1 LQPAT
6 RSQTNVIKQD
16 RNAKQSSNG
25 ECSGRTSQGLFGIKP
40 IAHYSIALLLKDAV
54 AGLVLTAI
62 LLPAGMGYAQAAGLP
77 AIHGL
82 YATIVALV
90 VYAIFG
96 PSRLLVIG
104 PDSSLAALIA
114 ATILPLAGGSVER
127 AVALAGGL
135 SVMTGI
141 VCIIAGLAKFGFVTE
156 LISKPI
162 RYGYI
167 NGIAFT
173 VIAGQLPAFFGFSVS
188 VAEFPQEMIAFI
200 SGLFQGQMNLA
211 AVLVGAT
218 SMIVILGCKHWA
230 PMIPGVLVA
239 VVGATLAVTFIQPL
253 ENAQLSV
260 VSTLPQG
267 LPVLRLP
274 NVSPKDLRDMLSG
287 SIAIALVAFADTSVL
302 SRIYSQRF
310 GYAVD
315 SNKELVSLGIANMA
329 TGLFQGFSVSASA
342 SRTPVAEQAGAKT
355 QVTGLVGALLVTLLL
370 YFSPT
375 LLKSMPHAALSA
387 VVICACLGQIQIS
400 QVVRLY
406 QLRRS
411 EFIFSIACFIGV
423 VVFGV
428 IQGIF
433 IAVGLAL
440 ISFIWRAWRPHNAVL
455 GRVDG
460 LKGYHDVLRH
470 PEARRIPGLVLFRW
484 DAPLFFAN
492 AAVFEERVQEAIALA
507 PTPTKW
513 VVVAAEPVTDVDI
526 TAADMLADL
535 DKKLHQAGMD
545 LCFAEMK
552 GPVKDILK
560 RYGLFDSFGNE
571 SFFPTIGQAVDRY
584 VVAHKVNWQ
593 DWDEPTADI

>member
-1 LQPAT
+1 MNNDTKASPL
-6 RSQTNVIKQD
+6 SD
-16 RNAKQSSNG
+16 G
-25 ECSGRTSQGLFGIKP
+25 EDAGGTSHRFWGIKFTP
-40 IAHYSIALLLKDAV
+40 KYSVRFLWKDIV
-54 AGLVLTAI
+54 AGVVLTAI

-77 AIHGL
+77 AVHGL

-96 PSRLLVIG
+96 PSRLLVLG

-114 ATILPLAGGSVER
+114 ATILPLAAGSVER
-127 AVALAGGL
+127 AVVLAGAL
-135 SVMTGI
+135 SIMTGI
-141 VCIIAGLAKFGFVTE
+141 LCIVAGLAQFGFVTE

-188 VAEFPQEMIAFI
+188 VAEFPQEMVAFI
-200 SGLFQGQMNLA
+200 SGLFQGQMNVA
-211 AVLVGAT
+211 AVLIGGT
-218 SMIVILGCKHWA
+218 CMLVILGCKYWA
-230 PMIPGVLVA
+230 PEIPGVLIA
-239 VVGATLAVTFIQPL
+239 VVGATLAVAFIRPL
-253 ENAQLSV
+253 ENAQLAV

-267 LPVLRLP
+267 LPALRIP
-274 NVSPKDLRDMLSG
+274 FVTISDLREMLSG

-302 SRIYSQRF
+302 SRIYSQRG
-310 GYAVD
+310 GYAVN
-315 SNKELVSLGIANMA
+315 SNRELVSLGITNLVV
-329 TGLFQGFSVSASA
+329 GLFQGFSVSASA

-355 QVTGLVGALLVTLLL
+355 QVTGLVGAMLVTLLL
-370 YFSPT
+370 YFAPT

-387 VVICACLGQIQIS
+387 VVICACLGQIQIY
-400 QVVRLY
+400 QVARLY

-411 EFIFSIACFIGV
+411 EFFFSIACFLGV
-423 VVFGV
+423 IVLGV

-440 ISFIWRAWRPHNAVL
+440 LAFVWRAWRPHNAVL

-460 LKGYHDVLRH
+460 LKGYHDILRH
-470 PEARRIPGLVLFRW
+470 PEARQIPGLVLFRW

-492 AAVFEERVQEAIALA
+492 AAVFEERVQQVIALA

-526 TAADMLADL
+526 TAADMLAEL

-552 GPVKDILK
+552 GPVKDRLK
-560 RYGLFDSFGNE
+560 RYGLFNSFGNE
-571 SFFPTIGQAVDRY
+571 NFFPTIGQAVDRY
-584 VVAHKVNWQ
+584 LDVHKVNWR
-593 DWDEPTADI
+593 DWDEPTTGI

>member
-1 LQPAT
+1 M
-6 RSQTNVIKQD
+6 NQD
-16 RNAKQSSNG
+16 RKAIPSSS
-25 ECSGRTSQGLFGIKP
+25 EEDRGRKSLGFMGTKLTP
-40 IAHYSIALLLKDAV
+40 NYSFAFLLKDAV
-54 AGLVLTAI
+54 AGVVLTAI
-62 LLPAGMGYAQAAGLP
+62 LLPAGMGYAHAAGLP

-96 PSRLLVIG
+96 SSRLLVLG

-114 ATILPLAGGSVER
+114 ATILPLAEGNVER
-127 AVALAGGL
+127 AIALAGAL

-141 VCIIAGLAKFGFVTE
+141 ICIFAGLAQFGFVTE

-188 VAEFPQEMIAFI
+188 APDFPQEMIAFLN
-200 SGLFQGQMNLA
+200 GLFHGQTNLA
-211 AVLVGAT
+211 ALMIGT
-218 SMIVILGCKHWA
+218 SSMVVILGCKRWA
-230 PMIPGVLVA
+230 PVIPGVLIA
-239 VVGATLAVTFIQPL
+239 VVGATLAVALMEPL
-253 ENAQLSV
+253 GSSQLSV
-260 VSTLPQG
+260 VRTLPQG
-267 LPVLRLP
+267 LPALRLP
-274 NVSPKDLRDMLSG
+274 IVSLEDLRDMFSG
-287 SIAIALVAFADTSVL
+287 AVAIALVAFTDTSIL
-302 SRIYSQRF
+302 SRIYSQRS
-310 GYAVD
+310 GHAVD
-315 SNKELVSLGIANMA
+315 SNRELVSLGITNMA
-329 TGLFQGFSVSASA
+329 TGIFQGFAVSASA

-355 QVTGLVGALLVTLLL
+355 QVTGLIGALLVSFLL
-370 YFSPT
+370 YASPT

-387 VVICACLGQIQIS
+387 VVICACLGQIQID

-406 QLRRS
+406 RLRRS
-411 EFIFSIACFIGV
+411 EFFFSMACFMGV
-423 VVFGV
+423 IVLGV

-440 ISFIWRAWRPHNAVL
+440 IAFIWRAWRPHNAVL

-492 AAVFEERVQEAIALA
+492 AAVFEERIQQAIALA

-526 TAADMLADL
+526 TAADMLAEL
-535 DKKLHQAGMD
+535 DNQLHRTGID

-571 SFFPTIGQAVDRY
+571 NFFPTIGQAVDQY
-584 VVAHKVNWQ
+584 LIIHKVGWQ
-593 DWDEPTADI
+593 DWGEPAVDI

>member
-1 LQPAT
+1 MNNDPKANHL
-6 RSQTNVIKQD
+6 
-16 RNAKQSSNG
+16 SNG
-25 ECSGRTSQGLFGIKP
+25 EVAGRTSYRVLGRKFTPQ
-40 IAHYSIALLLKDAV
+40 YSIAFLWKDIV
-54 AGLVLTAI
+54 AGVVLTAI

-82 YATIVALV
+82 YTTIVALV

-96 PSRLLVIG
+96 PSRLLVLG

-114 ATILPLAGGSVER
+114 ATILPLAAGSVER
-127 AVALAGGL
+127 AVVLAGAL
-135 SVMTGI
+135 SIMTGI
-141 VCIIAGLAKFGFVTE
+141 LCIVAGLAQFGFVTE

-188 VAEFPQEMIAFI
+188 VTEFPQEMVAFI
-200 SGLFQGQMNLA
+200 SGLFQGQMNVA
-211 AVLVGAT
+211 AVLIGGT
-218 SMIVILGCKHWA
+218 CMLVILGCKYWA
-230 PMIPGVLVA
+230 PEIPGVLIA
-239 VVGATLAVTFIQPL
+239 VVGATLAVAFIRPL
-253 ENAQLSV
+253 ENAQLAV

-267 LPVLRLP
+267 LPALRIP
-274 NVSPKDLRDMLSG
+274 FVTISDLSEMLSG

-302 SRIYSQRF
+302 SRIYSQRG
-310 GYAVD
+310 GYTVN
-315 SNKELVSLGIANMA
+315 SNRELVSLGITNLVV
-329 TGLFQGFSVSASA
+329 GLFQGFSVSASA

-355 QVTGLVGALLVTLLL
+355 QVTGLVGAILVTLLL
-370 YFSPT
+370 YFAPT

-387 VVICACLGQIQIS
+387 VVICACLGQIQIY
-400 QVVRLY
+400 QVARLY

-411 EFIFSIACFIGV
+411 EFFFSIACFLGV
-423 VVFGV
+423 IVLGV

-440 ISFIWRAWRPHNAVL
+440 LAFVWRAWRPHNAVL

-460 LKGYHDVLRH
+460 LKGYHDILRH
-470 PEARRIPGLVLFRW
+470 PDARQIPGLVLFRW

-492 AAVFEERVQEAIALA
+492 AAVFEERVQQAIAVA

-526 TAADMLADL
+526 TAADMLAEL

-552 GPVKDILK
+552 GPVKDRLK
-560 RYGLFDSFGNE
+560 RYGLFNSFGNE
-571 SFFPTIGQAVDRY
+571 NFFPTIGQAVDRY
-584 VVAHKVNWQ
+584 LDVHKVNWR
-593 DWDEPTADI
+593 DWDEPATGI